1 MPGLTDEI
9 ARFIA
14 NASLQAMPEA
24 VLGKAKKCVADTF
37 GVMVAGAYSEVA
49 PPVLRYLDNS
59 GAQGTATVVGTAR
72 RTSAEMAALANAT
85 FGHAL
90 DFDDVLS
97 MMVAHPSSVI
107 VGSLL
112 GAASGKKISGRQF
125 LEAYIVGVEVGAKI
139 GLGITVGHYG
149 RGFHSQGTLCTFSA
163 LAGIA
168 KLRELDAATTQTAFG
183 IASSMASG
191 VRSNVGT
198 MTKPLHAGWA
208 ARSAV
213 AAADLARFGLTAA
226 PDALEA
232 STGFFGAFG
241 VETSDAGVT
250 SRGLGNPWTIADPGL
265 AIKRFPCCHAS
276 HRAMD
281 GLLTLRRKMNFT
293 ADTVKQ
299 VDCRYPPGGT
309 TPIAGYPE
317 PETGMQGKFSLQYS
331 LAAGVLDGE
340 YTLASFKDEAVLRQE
355 IKPVLRKIRVTE
367 EVRCGNNDPHL
378 ESRSFGSRGFVEVEV
393 TMTDGRNEMI
403 RVDHAPGHPRREL
416 EWSEIQAKFMDCAS
430 TAGID
435 SNGAESAFRRLANLE
450 ECNDIDEIAACL
462 NRR

>member
-1 MPGLTDEI
+1 MSGLTAEI
-9 ARFIA
+9 AGFIA

-37 GVMVAGAYSEVA
+37 GVMLAGAHSEVA
-49 PPVLRYLDNS
+49 PPILRYLDQG
-59 GAQGTATVVGTAR
+59 GARGDAAVLGTGLS
-72 RTSAEMAALANAT
+72 TSPEMAAFANAT

-107 VGSLL
+107 VGALL
-112 GAASGKKISGRQF
+112 GAAAGKKISGRQF

-139 GLGITVGHYG
+139 GLGITVGHFG

-168 KLRELDAATTQTAFG
+168 KLRSLDTATTQLAFG
-183 IASSMASG
+183 IASSLASG
-191 VRSNVGT
+191 VRRNVGT

-208 ARSAV
+208 ARNAM
-213 AAADLARFGLTAA
+213 AAADLASFGLTAA

-232 STGFFGAFG
+232 KTGFFGAFG
-241 VETSDAGVT
+241 VDASDPAVT
-250 SRGLGNPWTIADPGL
+250 SKGLGNPWTVADPGL

-281 GLLTLRRKMNFT
+281 GLLTLRQKMNFT
-293 ADTVKQ
+293 VDTVKQ

-309 TPIAGYPE
+309 TPVASYPE
-317 PETGMQGKFSLQYS
+317 PTTGLQGKFSLQYS
-331 LAAGVLDGE
+331 LAAGVLDGA
-340 YTLASFKDEAVLRQE
+340 YTLWSFKDEAVLRPE
-355 IKPVLRKIRVTE
+355 IKPLLRKIRVSE
-367 EVRCGNNDPHL
+367 EVHCGNNDPHL

-403 RVDHAPGHPRREL
+403 RVDHPPGHPRREL
-416 EWSEIQAKFMDCAS
+416 EWNEIQAKFMDCAS
-430 TAGID
+430 TAHID
-435 SNGAESAFRRLANLE
+435 SNGAESVFKRLANLE
-450 ECNDIDEIAACL
+450 ACNDVNEIAAL
-462 NRR
+462 LLTK